1 MVKLGGGELVYKVLQ
16 KTSFS
21 VEDNKTIATFDGSGL
36 NTTKPNNLYLM
47 QIVAGGDP
55 HYGFATV
62 NAGGY
67 LSLVEIKNSNN
78 VTVTNAI
85 NGRPSDTI
93 TVTYAFSGVD
103 IRGMYIWKLW

>member
-1 MVKLGGGELVYKVLQ
+1 MVKLGGELVYKALQ
-16 KTSFS
+16 KTSVS
-21 VEDNKTIATFDGSGL
+21 VESSKTIATFDGSGL
-36 NTTKPNNLYLM
+36 NTTKPYNLYLM
-47 QIVAGGDP
+47 QIVASGAP

-67 LSLVEIKNSNN
+67 LSFVGIKNSNN

-85 NGRPSDTI
+85 NGQPSDTI

-103 IRGMYIWKLW
+103 IQGMYIWKLW